1 MVKRVCLVSGGTG
14 GHLMPALALA
24 EALRRHGHAPMLVTE
39 GRDVEREL
47 QRAALPDVPGVE
59 LPPAGRSRL
68 GLPFWLLR
76 AVAAARRLLRDH
88 AVDCVVS
95 TGGRPSVPVALAAKS
110 LGKPLYLLEQ
120 NAVMGRANRLLHR
133 LAERIYHGLPAAQVS
148 PSRGLVTGTPLRSG
162 LGRVDQATARRLLG
176 LAADAPV
183 VLVTGGSQG
192 ARILNET
199 MPAALLRQP
208 RPLQVLHL
216 AGLGRDDAVRRAY
229 AADDGALTAHVRP
242 VTPDMDRMLAAADL
256 VVCRG
261 GGTTIAELCAVG
273 RAAIIVPYPHHRDAH
288 QLRNAEV
295 LARAGAAWIVEEEA
309 LSIEAMAELVQCLLA
324 DPVRLRAMGDA
335 ARRLCPAD
343 ASTAILRDM
352 GLLGG
357 GGA

>member
-1 MVKRVCLVSGGTG
+1 MVRRVCLVSGGTG

-24 EALRRHGHAPMLVTE
+24 EALRRHGHAPVLVTE
-39 GRDVEREL
+39 GRDIEREL

-59 LPPAGRSRL
+59 LPPAGSSRL
-68 GLPFWLLR
+68 GLPLWLLR
-76 AVAAARRLLRDH
+76 AVVAARRLLRDH

-95 TGGRPSVPVALAAKS
+95 TGGRASIPVALAAKS
-110 LGKPLYLLEQ
+110 LGKPVYLLEQ
-120 NAVMGRANRLLHR
+120 NAVMGRANRLLQPM
-133 LAERIYHGLPAAQVS
+133 AERIYHGLPAAQA
-148 PSRGLVTGTPLRSG
+148 PSARGLVTGTPLRSG
-162 LGRVDQATARRLLG
+162 VGRLDQAAARRLLG
-176 LAADAPV
+176 LSANVPV

-192 ARILNET
+192 ARVLNET
-199 MPAALLRQP
+199 MPASLLRQT

-216 AGLGRDDAVRRAY
+216 AGLGRDDAVRRLY
-229 AADDGALTAHVRP
+229 AAGDGHVTAHVRP
-242 VTPDMDRMLAAADL
+242 VTADMDRMLAAADL

-261 GGTTIAELCAVG
+261 GGATVAELCAVG
-273 RAAIIVPYPHHRDAH
+273 RAAVIVPYPHHRDAH

-309 LSIEAMAELVQCLLA
+309 LSVEAMAELVQCLLA

-343 ASTAILRDM
+343 ASAAILRDM

-357 GGA
+357 GDA